1 MHPEKASP
9 FQGRDNLGVVE
20 NQQKQKHTLCKCPL
34 CLHLLLLCADFV
46 FFFELVLE
54 PGCCF
59 SHHRNIFSEVFSL
72 FFLRSYSLRLEA
84 CLWKQGGGRLPLFV
98 LCVRVF
104 CVSFRKSLACS
115 PWNVCGPGLLS
126 MQPNTVSQTYLKLDE
141 ISL

>member
-46 FFFELVLE
+46 FFLELVLE

-72 FFLRSYSLRLEA
+72 FFFKVVFSQVGSLSVETGRRAVAPLCSLCA
-84 CLWKQGGGRLPLFV
+84 CV
-98 LCVRVF
+98 LCKLSEESSLQPME
-104 CVSFRKSLACS
+104 CV
-115 PWNVCGPGLLS
+115 WPGFAINAAKYGVTDLLK
-126 MQPNTVSQTYLKLDE
+126 T
-141 ISL
+141 